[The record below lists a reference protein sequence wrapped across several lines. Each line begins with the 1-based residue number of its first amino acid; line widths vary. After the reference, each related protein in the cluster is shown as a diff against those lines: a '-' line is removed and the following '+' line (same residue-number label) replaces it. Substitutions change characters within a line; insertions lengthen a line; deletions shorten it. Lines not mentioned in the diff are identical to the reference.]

1 MKLSKQIKA
10 LFPLVDEI
18 LNRFKTYLKNNQE
31 TPLEGREI
39 CAKYTTDVVSSCI
52 FNADAESF
60 TKEKPVIREMGKRIF
75 QMTPYLIFM
84 FMLYAFFPFLSKIK
98 KIKFV
103 PKDVEEFFINLIGQA
118 VEQREKDKIQR
129 DDYLAYLLTLRGK
142 KELSDIDIAAHGIS
156 FFTDGFDTSSLAI
169 CHAIFELANNK
180 SAQEKLRE
188 EIKDVFDEN
197 GKIIYDK
204 LLDNEYLDQVFN
216 EALRMHPPA
225 LILNRE
231 CNEEIFLEDLD
242 GKKHKI
248 LVGDQVNIP
257 VYSIHYDSEYY
268 PEPYKFKPERFNQEF
283 GGIKAF
289 KDKGVFLTFGDGPR
303 ICLGMRFA
311 YMQSKAAIA
320 MVVKNFDISVD
331 SKTKF
336 PLEIDQKE
344 FLNAKIG
351 GLWMRFKSLTN

>member
-1 MKLSKQIKA
+1 MK
-10 LFPLVDEI
+10 
-18 LNRFKTYLKNNQE
+18 NQDV
-31 TPLEGREI
+31 PLEGREI

-60 TKEKPVIREMGKRIF
+60 TKEKPVIREMGRRIF
-75 QMTPYLIFM
+75 QVTPYLMIM
-84 FMLYAFFPFLSKIK
+84 FMLYAFLPFLSKIK

-103 PKDVEEFFINLIGQA
+103 PTDVEDFFIELIGQA
-118 VEQREKDKIQR
+118 VEQREKDQIKR
-129 DDYLAYLLTLRGK
+129 DDYLAYLLSLRSK
-142 KELSDIDIAAHGIS
+142 KELSDIDIAAHGVS

-180 SAQEKLRE
+180 NVQEKLRE
-188 EIKDVFDEN
+188 EIQEIFDEN

-204 LLDNEYLDQVFN
+204 LLDNEYLDQVLH

-231 CNEEIFLEDLD
+231 CNEELIMDDLD
-242 GKKHKI
+242 GTKHKI
-248 LVGDQVNIP
+248 LVGDQFNIP
-257 VYSIHYDSEYY
+257 VYSIHYDSEFY
-268 PEPYKFKPERFNQEF
+268 PEPEKFKPERFDAEF

-303 ICLGMRFA
+303 ICLGMKFA
-311 YMQSKAAIA
+311 LMQSKAAIA
-320 MVVKNFDISVD
+320 MIVKNFDFSVD
-331 SKTKF
+331 PKTKF
-336 PLEIDQKE
+336 PLEVDPKE

-351 GLWMRFKSLTN
+351 GLWMKFKSL